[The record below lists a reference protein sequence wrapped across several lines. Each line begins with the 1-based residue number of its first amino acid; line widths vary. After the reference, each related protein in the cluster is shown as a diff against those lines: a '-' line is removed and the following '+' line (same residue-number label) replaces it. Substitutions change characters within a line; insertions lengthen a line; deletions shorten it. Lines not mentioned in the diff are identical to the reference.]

1 MRSGKSKREDHG
13 HYQHLATVQALIPE
27 GSKVIATITALNG
40 NGTSQS
46 ELSGGSVVTVRRE
59 SVGLGQKAFIQ
70 GER

>member
-13 HYQHLATVQALIPE
+13 YYQHLATVQALIPE